1 MKRGRL
7 PAALH
12 LVLAASVVG
21 AVAPAKA
28 DAITDWNSTTHE
40 LIGQAKIGT
49 PPAVRIVAL
58 VQTAAFEAAHAAA
71 ERYPGPLSPATP
83 ATASVEAAVAAA
95 HRALL
100 VKLLPAQQTAV
111 EATYH
116 RALAVVPDGPHKA
129 AGLAIGDETA
139 AAVLARRSGDRV
151 GNEDYRPQT
160 TPGVYVP
167 TASPAAFQWPQRQ
180 PWLMAAPNQFRP
192 GPPPALDS
200 DLWARDFNEVRTL
213 GGKNSSSRSPEQ
225 TVIAN
230 FWEYSL
236 PAIYHGL
243 VRSVAEAPGR
253 DIVRNARLF
262 ATVSQAMDDAMIS
275 VFDAKY
281 HYNFWRPATAIRN
294 GDLDGHPGTPREAG
308 WVPFIE
314 TPMHPEYPCAHC
326 ILAGSVAAVIEAEAG
341 GGATPTLATT
351 SPSARGAVRRWESP
365 QAFAKEVANARIY
378 DGVHF
383 RNSTEVG
390 LAMGRRIGELA
401 ATRLLRP
408 DPPAYAAA
416 TAAVEGGR

>member
-1 MKRGRL
+1 M
-7 PAALH
+7 
-12 LVLAASVVG
+12 
-21 AVAPAKA
+21 
-28 DAITDWNSTTHE
+28 
-40 LIGQAKIGT
+40 
-49 PPAVRIVAL
+49 
-58 VQTAAFEAAHAAA
+58 
-71 ERYPGPLSPATP
+71 
-83 ATASVEAAVAAA
+83 
-95 HRALL
+95 
-100 VKLLPAQQTAV
+100 
-111 EATYH
+111 
-116 RALAVVPDGPHKA
+116 
-129 AGLAIGDETA
+129 
-139 AAVLARRSGDRV
+139 
-151 GNEDYRPQT
+151 
-160 TPGVYVP
+160 
-167 TASPAAFQWPQRQ
+167 
-180 PWLMAAPNQFRP
+180 
-192 GPPPALDS
+192 
-200 DLWARDFNEVRTL
+200 
-213 GGKNSSSRSPEQ
+213 
-225 TVIAN
+225 IAN